1 MNKQGDSS
9 RRHFL
14 KSTAAVIGGSVAAQ
28 LSVPP
33 NAHAAGSDVLRVGLI
48 GCGSRGTGAAAQ
60 ALRADK
66 NVRLVALGD
75 AFSDRWQDSL
85 ATLRKDEAIADKIA
99 VKNDHCFTG
108 FDAYKEVLA
117 AGVDVVLLCTPPGI
131 RPLHLKAA
139 VEAGKHVFAEKPV
152 AVDAPGVRSVLES
165 AALARRKKLVI
176 LSGLCLRFDYGHRE
190 TIKRIHNGAV
200 GDVVALQAN
209 DLRGPIWVKRRQK
222 GWTDMEWQMRNWYY
236 FTWLSGDFN
245 VEQHVH
251 LLDLCSWLMRG
262 EYPVRA
268 NGLGGRQVRTGPE
281 YGHIFDHHSVVY
293 EFANGARLHAH
304 CRQQKD
310 CHKDITVYVQGSKG
324 RAVVSE
330 HELSMTTD
338 TRWRYRGRK
347 NNCYQ
352 TEHDVLFASIR
363 AGKPINNGDYMS
375 YSTLMAIMG
384 RMATYTGQTITW
396 EQALK
401 SKEDLT
407 PPSYDWEIKLCT
419 PPVAEP
425 GRTRFV

>member
-1 MNKQGDSS
+1 MNKHGDSS

-14 KSTAAVIGGSVAAQ
+14 KSTAAVFGSSVAAQ
-28 LSVPP
+28 LSIPQ

-75 AFSDRWQDSL
+75 AFADRWQDSL

-108 FDAYKEVLA
+108 FDAYKQVLA
-117 AGVDVVLLCTPPGI
+117 AGVDVVLLCTPPGF

-152 AVDAPGVRSVLES
+152 AVDAPGVRSVLETCT
-165 AALARRKKLVI
+165 LAKKKKLAI

-190 TIKRIHNGAV
+190 TIKRIHQGAV

-268 NGLGGRQVRTGPE
+268 NGLGGRQVRNGPE

-330 HELSMTTD
+330 HELSVTTD

-347 NNCYQ
+347 NNFYQ

-384 RMATYTGQTITW
+384 RMATYTGRTITW

-407 PPSYDWEIKLCT
+407 PPSYDWGIKLST